1 MAYVLIEDLKNQQ
14 WDLEPLADMVINFAI
29 MDTGFKRYMQMK
41 SDTIHAAETLETL
54 LGRRVPKTALNNQ
67 AMWLSRELLNNDMH
81 ITFPGS
87 HRMRFPQEPAD
98 RAVYNSTHTT
108 QRPLHEGYHLES

>member
-1 MAYVLIEDLKNQQ
+1 MKIKVLIQTKIIF
-14 WDLEPLADMVINFAI
+14 ADGTVRLSVRRPRVVIHSI
-29 MDTGFKRYMQMK
+29 DRDPI
-41 SDTIHAAETLETL
+41 SCVSVIHAAETLETL